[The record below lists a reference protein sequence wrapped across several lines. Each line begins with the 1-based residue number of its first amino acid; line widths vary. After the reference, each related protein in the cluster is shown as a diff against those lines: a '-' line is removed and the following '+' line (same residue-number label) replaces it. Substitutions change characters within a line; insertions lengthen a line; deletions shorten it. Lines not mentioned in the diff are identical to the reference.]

1 VVGRRG
7 FGRKCSRQRTARALQ
22 RTGVSGARSEQSI
35 PQANLLAGPCVPRA
49 RWRSAPTSV
58 ANTRPLTAVCRDVWG
73 SVRDGRDVR
82 ARQWQTVA
90 DRADSGRQRQ
100 TAADSGR
107 QRQTAT
113 DHGCSR
119 TATETAT
126 ATATETE
133 TETADRDTSAF
144 PGRVQVL
151 NCKYKAMSSAAL
163 AHATQHQQSRQAR
176 RAATQ
181 HTGAPSSAG
190 QAARRSRDEMART
203 PMRQSAGTVGRLI
216 AHTGRYCESSSCL
229 VWPP

>member
-1 VVGRRG
+1 MAGRRG

-82 ARQWQTVA
+82 ARQWQT
-90 DRADSGRQRQ
+90 GQ
-100 TAADSGR
+100 TVADSGR

-126 ATATETE
+126 ATTTE